1 MSANASKLDNNK
13 IGIQHNIIAITELSV
28 TANHNTWKGLT
39 DQWEA
44 GTVSSVTQFITFWA
58 EWCCQATH
66 KSHWEPQDS
75 GANHNSSHPN
85 SLHSPHS
92 LGLFA
97 KLSRAT
103 AGASKLCQTP
113 NYEVRWYSC
122 SWVPGGNKVVA
133 IKQNHITTL
142 DNRENWD

>member
-1 MSANASKLDNNK
+1 MSVNASKLDNNK

-28 TANHNTWKGLT
+28 TANHNNWKGLT

-44 GTVSSVTQFITFWA
+44 RTVTQFITFWA

-66 KSHWEPQDS
+66 KSHREPQDS
-75 GANHNSSHPN
+75 GANHNSSLPPN

-103 AGASKLCQTP
+103 AGARQSQQIVSDAEL
-113 NYEVRWYSC
+113 WYSC
-122 SWVPGGNKVVA
+122 SSVPGGNKVVA
-133 IKQNHITTL
+133 IKQNHITTS
-142 DNRENWD
+142 DNRVNWD